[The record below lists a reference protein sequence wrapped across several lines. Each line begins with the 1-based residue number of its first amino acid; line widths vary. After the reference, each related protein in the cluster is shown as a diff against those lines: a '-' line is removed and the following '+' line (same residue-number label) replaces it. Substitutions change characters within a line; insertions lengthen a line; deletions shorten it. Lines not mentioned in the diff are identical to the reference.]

1 MSARA
6 LEFVETW
13 VSEKIEEESCPEQER
28 QQSAAKEW
36 AAECRD
42 AAMQEGILGQE
53 IDEAFD
59 DLVEFI
65 EGQVEE
71 ARERVQEE

>member
-1 MSARA
+1 
-6 LEFVETW
+6 V
-13 VSEKIEEESCPEQER
+13 
-28 QQSAAKEW
+28 AKEW
-36 AAECRD
+36 AAECHD

-65 EGQVEE
+65 EGEIEE
-71 ARERVQEE
+71 ARERARGE